1 MTSHEIEIERL
12 RQENAALRAD
22 LDTLRNGVAQLG
34 AERDRAQRWAAL
46 WKRAAKDER
55 ENAIV
60 WAGAHAQT
68 HIELGR
74 VRRVARLLVAAWRQ
88 ERQRADYWEGAVDLY
103 RVALQRAR
111 EPKTDDATE

>member
-46 WKRAAKDER
+46 WKRAATKYFIA
-55 ENAIV
+55 N
-60 WAGAHAQT
+60 W
-68 HIELGR
+68 
-74 VRRVARLLVAAWRQ
+74 RLRGILRG
-88 ERQRADYWEGAVDLY
+88 E
-103 RVALQRAR
+103 RAR
-111 EPKTDDATE
+111 REDAETALLGMRARTRRRISS